1 MEYLSLFR
9 MPTPVKITGR
19 SSSITNA
26 FINSIIPV
34 VPPSE
39 KEVRQALEIL
49 GMTPETFQCAYCGD
63 VASEW
68 DHLRPLVKDK
78 KPTGYISEI
87 HNLVPSCGKCNQSKG
102 NKEWKTW
109 MLSGAKLSPTARG
122 IKNMSERVKR
132 LETYEQSKA
141 PTKMDFAAIVG
152 KDIWAQHQS
161 NLERVQT
168 LMRESQE
175 LAAKINVSVANAYK
189 ALQFDAS
196 ISPSIAKQCATK
208 SRRAG

>member
-1 MEYLSLFR
+1 MDYLSLFR
-9 MPTPVKITGR
+9 MPTPMKITGR

-34 VPPSE
+34 VPPCAE
-39 KEVRQALEIL
+39 EVQQALKIL
-49 GMTPETFQCAYCGD
+49 GMTHENFQCAYCGG

-109 MLSGAKLSPTARG
+109 MLSTAGPPHSECIADKRHKRMFAPAANLLFTIRLCPSPT
-122 IKNMSERVKR
+122 
-132 LETYEQSKA
+132 
-141 PTKMDFAAIVG
+141 
-152 KDIWAQHQS
+152 
-161 NLERVQT
+161 
-168 LMRESQE
+168 
-175 LAAKINVSVANAYK
+175 
-189 ALQFDAS
+189 
-196 ISPSIAKQCATK
+196 
-208 SRRAG
+208 